1 MAHDTMNF
9 IFAMF
14 NAFIFALAWV
24 FAYTGLPVEPSVILG
39 VLMLVDILFGLA
51 SAKVAKA
58 AITSHRLTVGMLS
71 KATLLTIPLV
81 MALAAKGLGA
91 DFYYLVNWIVYVFIL
106 SEVYSIVS
114 NAYTI
119 KTGKQAPE
127 WDAISFILARLR
139 VVIENLDK
147 R

>member
-1 MAHDTMNF
+1 MNF
-9 IFAMF
+9 IFAIF
-14 NAFIFALAWV
+14 NAFIFALAWAL
-24 FAYTGLPVEPSVILG
+24 AYTGLPIEPAVILG
-39 VLMLVDILFGLA
+39 VLMLIDFIFGIA
-51 SAKVAKA
+51 CAKA
-58 AITSHRLTVGMLS
+58 TKTPITSHRMRVGMLS

-91 DFYYLVNWIVYVFIL
+91 DFYYLVTWIVYVFIL

-119 KTGKQAPE
+119 KTGKHAPE

-139 VVIENLDK
+139 AVLENLDK